1 MKTAIEDAIKSLEN
15 KQDANAKTQID
26 LLKKM
31 LADNGIYKIPG
42 DNSSIY
48 VDPRLWEAIQY
59 TDLGGVIANMLAVAE
74 EPSLYYSAAYAIR
87 DNELENVST
96 MITFEKQEMALL
108 H

>member
-1 MKTAIEDAIKSLEN
+1 
-15 KQDANAKTQID
+15 
-26 LLKKM
+26 M

-59 TDLGGVIANMLAVAE
+59 TDLGGVIANMLTVAE

-87 DNELENVST
+87 DNELDNVST
-96 MITFEKQEMALL
+96 MITFENRKWPCYISCWNSPTNGFGQWQAGNTSD
-108 H
+108 